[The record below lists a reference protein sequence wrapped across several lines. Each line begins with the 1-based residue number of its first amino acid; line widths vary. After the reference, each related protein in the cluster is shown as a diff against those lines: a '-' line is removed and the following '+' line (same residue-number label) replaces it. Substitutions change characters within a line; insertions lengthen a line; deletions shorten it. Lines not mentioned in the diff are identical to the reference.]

1 MNSLRSIGGVPNT
14 VALPTVQS
22 FPPMSELSA
31 QQTFTITGRTLDSAG
46 LPLAS
51 CALHVF
57 RTADDVQTATG
68 TSDASGNY
76 LIYVAPVSTY
86 YLVAYK
92 PGSPDVSGTTLN
104 TLVGT

>member
-14 VALPTVQS
+14 LALPTVQS

-31 QQTFTITGRTLDSAG
+31 QQNFTLVGRTLDSAG
-46 LPLAS
+46 FPLAS

-57 RTADDVQTATG
+57 RTADDSLATTG

-76 LIYVAPVSTY
+76 IIYVAPVTTY